1 MFTKSFLK
9 IDEEL
14 SLLSNFKP
22 DKKLL
27 ESPRYFVD
35 GKKYFETDTFAHEQ
49 ALLVTEEGKSVLF
62 VGAAHAGLKQMM
74 ERAEKTYQRPVSAVV
89 GALALTD
96 KKGKPIFGEEWVRN
110 FAFELEKFTSAEF
123 YFAAG
128 VGDAVFNALQ
138 EELGERIHR
147 LSVGETKEL

>member
-1 MFTKSFLK
+1 MC
-9 IDEEL
+9 
-14 SLLSNFKP
+14 
-22 DKKLL
+22 
-27 ESPRYFVD
+27 
-35 GKKYFETDTFAHEQ
+35 
-49 ALLVTEEGKSVLF
+49 
-62 VGAAHAGLKQMM
+62 
-74 ERAEKTYQRPVSAVV
+74 
-89 GALALTD
+89 
-96 KKGKPIFGEEWVRN
+96 N